1 MATSHTRPRSN
12 GQFSKRDGRSE
23 ISYARV
29 RLLPLDE
36 AVIPPMAATSMQGKT
51 TEQRRKY
58 APFFA
63 GWILLPM
70 RLFLGVTFVY
80 AGIQKLID
88 PQFFHAS
95 TPGYIGRQLAAFAQG
110 SPLHDLLLQVAVP
123 HALLFGYAIAF
134 GEIAIGLGT
143 LCGLLFRP
151 AAFFGLM
158 LSLLFFLSA
167 SWLVHPYFYGA
178 DIVFVFCW
186 LIMLLHGPVATGYPT
201 LDSWL
206 MRMLFPQHRSGVTS
220 FARALLIGSPER
232 PEGVMLASEN
242 SSITDVRT
250 SLWQGDPQESMRG
263 SAQRRREARRNFLLG
278 TITGVSGVVGLGI
291 IGVVMNALL
300 SGGESTASQAT
311 VQSPGTPITSG
322 TSGGSSNVIA
332 QVSAV
337 ARNAATTFTIPSTH
351 HPGVLI
357 HLPSD
362 QFVAYDAI
370 CTHAG
375 CRVDYDPTSQHL
387 VCPCHG
393 AIYDPAQEAAVLSGP
408 THIPLTVVSI
418 QVDSAT
424 GGITLKS

>member
-1 MATSHTRPRSN
+1 MATFHTRPRSN
-12 GQFSKRDGRSE
+12 GRFSTRDGRSA
-23 ISYARV
+23 ISSARV
-29 RLLPLDE
+29 RLVPLDE
-36 AVIPPMAATSMQGKT
+36 VVIPPMAATSMQGKA

-58 APFFA
+58 ALFFA
-63 GWILLPM
+63 GWTLLPM

-88 PQFFHAS
+88 PQFFNAS

-110 SPLHDLLLQVAVP
+110 SPLHDLLLQVAIP
-123 HALLFGYAIAF
+123 HALLFGYVIAF

-167 SWLVHPYFYGA
+167 SWLVSPYFYGA
-178 DIVFVFCW
+178 DIVFIFCW

-206 MRMLFPQHRSGVTS
+206 MSMYFPQHRSGVTS
-220 FARALLIGSPER
+220 FARALLIGLPER

-242 SSITDVRT
+242 SRLTDVHT
-250 SLWQGDPQESMRG
+250 SSWQRDLQESMRG
-263 SAQRRREARRNFLLG
+263 SSQRRREARRNFLLG
-278 TITGVSGVVGLGI
+278 TITGVSGVVSLGI
-291 IGVVMNALL
+291 IGVVMHELL

-311 VQSPGTPITSG
+311 VPSASTPTASV
-322 TSGGSSNVIA
+322 TSGGSSKVIA
-332 QVSAV
+332 QVSTV
-337 ARNAATTFTIPSTH
+337 ARNTAMTFTIPSTH

-375 CRVDYDPTSQHL
+375 CAVAYDPTSQHL

-393 AIYDPAQEAAVLSGP
+393 ATYDPAQGATVLSGP

-424 GGITLKS
+424 GSITLNS

>member
-1 MATSHTRPRSN
+1 MATFQTRPRAN
-12 GQFSKRDGRSE
+12 GQFSKRDGRLE
-23 ISYARV
+23 ISRARV

-36 AVIPPMAATSMQGKT
+36 AVRPSMAATSLQGKT
-51 TEQRRKY
+51 TGQRRKY
-58 APFFA
+58 AAFFA

-80 AGIQKLID
+80 AGIEKLLD
-88 PQFFHAS
+88 PQFFAAS

-110 SPLHDLLLQVAVP
+110 SPLHDLLLQVGVP

-167 SWLVHPYFYGA
+167 SWLVYPYFYGA

-232 PEGVMLASEN
+232 PAGVMLASEN

-250 SLWQGDPQESMRG
+250 SLWQGDLQKSMGG
-263 SAQRRREARRNFLLG
+263 SAERRREARRTFLLG
-278 TITGVSGVVGLGI
+278 TMTGVSGVVGLGI
-291 IGVVMNALL
+291 IGVVVNALL
-300 SGGESTASQAT
+300 SGGESTASQVT
-311 VQSPGTPITSG
+311 MQSVSPPIASG
-322 TSGGSSNVIA
+322 TSGGSSKVIA

-337 ARNAATTFTIPSTH
+337 ARNAATTFTIPSTR

-375 CRVDYDPTSQHL
+375 CQVDYDPTSQHL

-393 AIYDPAQEAAVLSGP
+393 ATYDPAQGAAVLSGP
-408 THIPLTVVSI
+408 THIPLTVVAV

-424 GGITLKS
+424 GEITFKS

>member
-1 MATSHTRPRSN
+1 MATFHTKPRSHSR
-12 GQFSKRDGRSE
+12 FSTRDGRSV
-23 ISYARV
+23 ISSARV

-51 TEQRRKY
+51 MEQRRKY
-58 APFFA
+58 AAFVA
-63 GWILLPM
+63 GWTLLPM

-80 AGIQKLID
+80 AGIQKLTD
-88 PQFFHAS
+88 PQFFNAS

-110 SPLHDLLLQVAVP
+110 SPLHDLLLQVAIP
-123 HALLFGYAIAF
+123 HALLFGYSIAF
-134 GEIAIGLGT
+134 GEIAIGLAT

-167 SWLVHPYFYGA
+167 SWLVYPYFYGA

-201 LDSWL
+201 LDGWL
-206 MRMLFPQHRSGVTS
+206 MKMPSPQHRSGVTS

-232 PEGVMLASEN
+232 PEGIMLASEN
-242 SSITDVRT
+242 SSITVVRT
-250 SLWQGDPQESMRG
+250 SLWQGDLQESMGG
-263 SAQRRREARRNFLLG
+263 SLQRRREARRNFLLG
-278 TITGVSGVVGLGI
+278 AITGVSGVVGLGI
-291 IGVVMNALL
+291 IGVVMDTLL

-311 VQSPGTPITSG
+311 VQSPGTPIASV
-322 TSGGSSNVIA
+322 TSGGSSKVIA
-332 QVSAV
+332 QVSTV
-337 ARNAATTFTIPSTH
+337 ARNTAITFTIPSTH

-375 CRVDYDPTSQHL
+375 CAVDYDATSQHL

-393 AIYDPAQEAAVLSGP
+393 ATYDPAQEAAVLSGP
-408 THIPLTVVSI
+408 TRIPLTVVSI

-424 GGITLKS
+424 GMITLKA